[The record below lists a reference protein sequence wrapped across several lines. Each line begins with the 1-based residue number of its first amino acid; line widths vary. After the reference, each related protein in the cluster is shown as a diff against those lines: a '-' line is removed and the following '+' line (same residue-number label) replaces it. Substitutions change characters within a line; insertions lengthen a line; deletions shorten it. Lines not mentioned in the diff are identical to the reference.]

1 MWHRDINWAN
11 AVGKMAN
18 RLVPHKVATNL
29 LQFVKNTVSAKHNKA
44 KCNKTRYVY
53 VCKAHALAQDYVFN
67 KFIYYFFLLHNCLLR

>member
-44 KCNKTRYVY
+44 KCNKTRCTYND
-53 VCKAHALAQDYVFN
+53 KISAFGNILAVVR
-67 KFIYYFFLLHNCLLR
+67 FILL